1 MFWYV
6 QKKEQKEEV
15 QRKEADDDNYNYNAV
30 LLVKGLCMCVLYAI
44 IGKKEE
50 GNWELVRRE
59 KVRKR
64 EGCWEGWLC

>member
-1 MFWYV
+1 MFNV
-6 QKKEQKEEV
+6 LICTEEEQKEEV

-50 GNWELVRRE
+50 GN
-59 KVRKR
+59 
-64 EGCWEGWLC
+64 